1 MTGGKPDAGC
11 ETGTAEVC
19 CRAGA
24 CVTGEEISGEA
35 ETDGDV
41 VAGSPIVAPDI
52 AAVLFPRVPGIAL
65 IAYSENEGL
74 VAVQVTCPCL
84 EVPTVVGRAVHPVPA

>member
-1 MTGGKPDAGC
+1 MTGA
-11 ETGTAEVC
+11 AVVC
-19 CRAGA
+19 CTAGA
-24 CVTGEEISGEA
+24 GVTGEEISGDA
-35 ETDGDV
+35 ETGGDV
-41 VAGSPIVAPDI
+41 VARSPIVTPDI

-84 EVPTVVGRAVHPVPA
+84 EVTTVVGRAVHPVPV